1 MTGDTW
7 LILGGSSSVARAFAF
22 EVARDGSDV
31 LLAGRDTEDLARTA
45 ADLNIRTGRKATA
58 LEFDA
63 TAHDTHTQF
72 VETCR
77 GRAERLNV
85 FLAFGIMPSQEE
97 TDRDFRLAKA
107 MVETNYLGA
116 VSILDRLAPVMEAQ
130 GRGHVVVLGSVA
142 GDRGR
147 LRNYLYGSTK
157 AALHTYLEGL
167 RARLYRSGVK
177 VLTIKPGVLD
187 TAMTWGLPR
196 LPFPATPEDFA
207 RATLTHI
214 KRGRE
219 IAYVPGIWRLIM
231 LVIRS
236 IPERYFKRTDI

>member
-1 MTGDTW
+1 MTNETW

-22 EVARDGSDV
+22 EVAQEGADV
-31 LLAGRDTEDLARTA
+31 ILAGRDTEDLERTA
-45 ADLNIRTGRKATA
+45 ADLKVRTGREATA
-58 LEFDA
+58 LAFDA
-63 TAHDTHTQF
+63 TAYDTHAAV

-77 GRAERLNV
+77 ARAERLNV
-85 FLAFGIMPSQEE
+85 FLAFGVMPSQEE
-97 TDRDFRLAKA
+97 TNRDFALAKA
-107 MVETNYLGA
+107 MIETNYLGA

-167 RARLYRSGVK
+167 RARLYRSGVQ
-177 VLTIKPGVLD
+177 VLTVKPGVLD

-196 LPFPATPEDFA
+196 LPFPATPEAFA
-207 RATLTHI
+207 RATLAHV

-231 LVIRS
+231 LVIGL
-236 IPERYFKRTDI
+236 IPERFFKTTDI

>member
-22 EVARDGSDV
+22 EVAQEGADV
-31 LLAGRDTEDLARTA
+31 ILAGRDIEDLERTA
-45 ADLNIRTGRKATA
+45 ADLKVRTGREATA
-58 LEFDA
+58 LAFDA
-63 TAHDTHTQF
+63 TAYDTHADV

-77 GRAERLNV
+77 GRAERLNI
-85 FLAFGIMPSQEE
+85 FLAFGVMPSQEE
-97 TDRDFRLAKA
+97 TDRDFGLAKA
-107 MVETNYLGA
+107 MIETNYLGA
-116 VSILDRLAPVMEAQ
+116 VSILDRFAPVMEAQ
-130 GRGHVVVLGSVA
+130 GHGHVVVLGSVA

-157 AALHTYLEGL
+157 AALHTYLDGL
-167 RARLYRSGVK
+167 RARLYRSGVH
-177 VLTIKPGVLD
+177 VLTVKPGVLD

-196 LPFPATPEDFA
+196 LPFPATPEAFA
-207 RATLTHI
+207 RATMAHV

-231 LVIRS
+231 FVIRS
-236 IPERYFKRTDI
+236 IPERLFKRTDI

>member
-1 MTGDTW
+1 MISDTW

-22 EVARDGSDV
+22 EVARLGADV
-31 LLAGRDTEDLARTA
+31 LLAGRDMEDLARTA
-45 ADLNIRTGRKATA
+45 ADLNIRTGRKATPV
-58 LEFDA
+58 EFDA
-63 TAHDTHTQF
+63 SAADSHADF

-77 GRAERLNV
+77 GKAERLNV
-85 FLAFGIMPSQEE
+85 FLAFGIMPSQAQ
-97 TDRDFRLAKA
+97 TDRDFDLARA
-107 MVETNYLGA
+107 MIETNYLGA
-116 VSILDRLAPVMEAQ
+116 VSVLDRLAPVMEAQ
-130 GRGHVVVLGSVA
+130 GQGHVVVLGSVA

-167 RARLYRSGVK
+167 RARLHRSGVQ

-196 LPFPATPEDFA
+196 LPFPATPEAFA
-207 RATLTHI
+207 RATLAHV

-236 IPERYFKRTDI
+236 IPERFFKKTDI

>member
-22 EVARDGSDV
+22 EVAQEGADV
-31 LLAGRDTEDLARTA
+31 ILAGRDVEDLERTA
-45 ADLNIRTGRKATA
+45 ADLKVRTGREATA
-58 LEFDA
+58 LAFDA
-63 TAHDTHTQF
+63 TAHDTHADV

-77 GRAERLNV
+77 ARAEQLNV
-85 FLAFGIMPSQEE
+85 FLAFGVMPSQEE
-97 TDRDFRLAKA
+97 TDRDFALAKA
-107 MVETNYLGA
+107 MIETNYLGA

-130 GRGHVVVLGSVA
+130 ADGHVVVLGSVA

-177 VLTIKPGVLD
+177 VLTVKPGVLD

-196 LPFPATPEDFA
+196 LPFPATPEAFA
-207 RATLTHI
+207 RATLAHV

-231 LVIRS
+231 LVIRL
-236 IPERYFKRTDI
+236 IPERFFKKTDI

>member
-1 MTGDTW
+1 MSGNTW

-22 EVARDGSDV
+22 EAAQDGADV
-31 LLAGRDTEDLARTA
+31 ILAGRDTDDLARTA
-45 ADLNIRTGRKATA
+45 ADLKVRTGRDATA
-58 LEFDA
+58 LAFDA
-63 TAHDTHTQF
+63 TDYDSHGQF

-77 GRAERLNV
+77 GKAERLHV
-85 FLAFGIMPSQEE
+85 FLAFGIMPSQKE
-97 TDRDFRLAKA
+97 TDEDFGLAKA
-107 MVETNYLGA
+107 MVATNYVGA
-116 VSILDRLAPVMEAQ
+116 VSILERLAPIMETQ
-130 GRGHVVVLGSVA
+130 GQGHVVVLGSVA

-167 RARLYRSGVK
+167 RARLYRSGVR

-196 LPFPATPEDFA
+196 LPFPATPEVFA
-207 RATLTHI
+207 RAALAHV
-214 KRGRE
+214 KRGSE

-231 LVIRS
+231 FVIRT
-236 IPERYFKRTDI
+236 IPERFFKRTDI

>member
-1 MTGDTW
+1 MSGDTW
-7 LILGGSSSVARAFAF
+7 LILGASSSVARAFAF
-22 EVARDGSDV
+22 EVAQEGADV
-31 LLAGRDTEDLARTA
+31 ILAGRDTEDLGRTA
-45 ADLNIRTGRKATA
+45 ADLKVRTGREA
-58 LEFDA
+58 LALAFDA
-63 TAHDTHTQF
+63 TAYDSHGEF

-77 GRAERLNV
+77 GKAERLNV

-97 TDRDFRLAKA
+97 TDRDFGLAKA
-107 MVETNYLGA
+107 MIETNYLGA
-116 VSILDRLAPVMEAQ
+116 VSILDRLAPVMETQ
-130 GRGHVVVLGSVA
+130 GQGHVVVLGSVA

-167 RARLYRSGVK
+167 RARLYRSGVR

-196 LPFPATPEDFA
+196 LPFPATPEVFA
-207 RATLTHI
+207 RATLAHV
-214 KRGRE
+214 KRARE

-231 LVIRS
+231 LVIRL
-236 IPERYFKRTDI
+236 IPERFFKRTDI

>member
-1 MTGDTW
+1 MSGDIW
-7 LILGGSSSVARAFAF
+7 LILGASSSVARAFAF
-22 EVARDGSDV
+22 EVARQGADL
-31 LLAGRDTEDLARTA
+31 LLAGRDAEDLARTA
-45 ADLNIRTGRKATA
+45 ADLKIRTGREATV

-63 TAHDTHTQF
+63 TAYDTHAAF
-72 VETCR
+72 AETCR
-77 GRAERLNV
+77 PKAGRLNV
-85 FLAFGIMPSQEE
+85 FLAFGIMPSQQE

-116 VSILDRLAPVMEAQ
+116 VSALDRLAPVLEAQ
-130 GRGHVVVLGSVA
+130 GGGHVVVLGSVA

-167 RARLYRSGVK
+167 RARLHRSGVR
-177 VLTIKPGVLD
+177 VLTVKPGVLD

-196 LPFPATPEDFA
+196 LPFPATPETFA
-207 RATLTHI
+207 RATLAHVR
-214 KRGRE
+214 RGSE

-231 LVIRS
+231 LIIRL
-236 IPERYFKRTDI
+236 IPERLFKRTDI

>member
-1 MTGDTW
+1 MTGVTW

-22 EVARDGSDV
+22 EVAQEGADV
-31 LLAGRDTEDLARTA
+31 ILAGRDTEDLARTA
-45 ADLNIRTGRKATA
+45 ADLEVRTGREATA
-58 LEFDA
+58 LDFDA
-63 TAHDTHTQF
+63 TAYDSHGDF
-72 VETCR
+72 VEACR

-85 FLAFGIMPSQEE
+85 FLAFGVMPSQEE
-97 TDRDFRLAKA
+97 TDGDFGLAKA
-107 MVETNYLGA
+107 MIETNYLGA
-116 VSILDRLAPVMEAQ
+116 VSILDRLAPLMEAQ
-130 GRGHVVVLGSVA
+130 GGGHVVVLGSVA

-167 RARLYRSGVK
+167 RARLYRSGVQ
-177 VLTIKPGVLD
+177 VLTVKPGVLD

-196 LPFPATPEDFA
+196 LPFPATPEAFA
-207 RATLTHI
+207 RATLAHV

-231 LVIRS
+231 FVIRL
-236 IPERYFKRTDI
+236 IPERFFKRTDI

>member
-22 EVARDGSDV
+22 EVARLGADV

-63 TAHDTHTQF
+63 SAYDTHANF
-72 VETCR
+72 IETCR
-77 GRAERLNV
+77 GMAERLNI
-85 FLAFGIMPSQEE
+85 FLAFGIMPSQEQ
-97 TDRDFRLAKA
+97 TDRDFGLAKT
-107 MVETNYLGA
+107 MIETNYLGA
-116 VSILDRLAPVMEAQ
+116 VSILDRLAPAMEAQ
-130 GRGHVVVLGSVA
+130 GGGHVVVLGSVA

-157 AALHTYLEGL
+157 AALHTYVEGL
-167 RARLYRSGVK
+167 RARLYRSGVQ

-196 LPFPATPEDFA
+196 LPFPATPEAFA
-207 RATLTHI
+207 RATLAHI

-219 IAYVPGIWRLIM
+219 IAYVPGIWRVIM

-236 IPERYFKRTDI
+236 IPERLFKRTDI

>member
-1 MTGDTW
+1 MSAGTW

-22 EVARDGSDV
+22 EVAQNGAAV
-31 LLAGRDTEDLARTA
+31 MLAGRDTEDLERTA
-45 ADLNIRTGRKATA
+45 ADLKVRTGAEASA
-58 LEFDA
+58 LAFDA
-63 TAHDTHTQF
+63 TDYDTHGDF
-72 VETCR
+72 
-77 GRAERLNV
+77 AESCSGKAEQLNV
-85 FLAFGIMPSQEE
+85 FLAFGTMPSQAE
-97 TDRDFRLAKA
+97 TDGDFGLAKA

-130 GRGHVVVLGSVA
+130 GQGHVVVLGSVA

-167 RARLYRSGVK
+167 RARLFRSGVR
-177 VLTIKPGVLD
+177 VLTVKPGVLD

-196 LPFPATPEDFA
+196 LPFPATPEAFA
-207 RATLTHI
+207 RATLDHV

-231 LVIRS
+231 LIIRH
-236 IPERYFKRTDI
+236 IPERLFKRTDI

>member
-1 MTGDTW
+1 MSGDTW

-22 EVARDGSDV
+22 AVAQDGADV
-31 LLAGRDTEDLARTA
+31 ILAGRDTEDLARTA
-45 ADLNIRTGRKATA
+45 ADLKVRTGREASA
-58 LEFDA
+58 LPFDA
-63 TAHDTHTQF
+63 TAYDTHGDF
-72 VETCR
+72 AETCR
-77 GRAERLNV
+77 GKADRLNV

-97 TDRDFRLAKA
+97 TDRDFGRARA

-130 GRGHVVVLGSVA
+130 GDGHVVVLGSVA

-167 RARLYRSGVK
+167 RARLFRSGVR
-177 VLTIKPGVLD
+177 VLTVKPGVLD
-187 TAMTWGLPR
+187 TAMTWGLAR
-196 LPFPATPEDFA
+196 LPFPATPEAFA
-207 RATLTHI
+207 RATLAHV

-231 LVIRS
+231 LVIRH
-236 IPERYFKRTDI
+236 IPERFFKRTDI

>member
-22 EVARDGSDV
+22 EVARQGADV

-45 ADLNIRTGRKATA
+45 ADLSIRTPGKATA
-58 LEFDA
+58 LDFDA
-63 TAHDTHTQF
+63 TAYDTHADFAQ
-72 VETCR
+72 TCR
-77 GRAERLNV
+77 GMAERLNV
-85 FLAFGIMPSQEE
+85 FLAFGVMASQEE
-97 TDRDFRLAKA
+97 TDRNFSLAKA

-130 GRGHVVVLGSVA
+130 RHGHVVVLGSVA
-142 GDRGR
+142 GERGR
-147 LRNYLYGSTK
+147 LRNYLYGSSK

-167 RARLYRSGVK
+167 RARLYRSGVQ
-177 VLTIKPGVLD
+177 VLTVKPGVLD

-196 LPFPATPEDFA
+196 LPFPATPESFA
-207 RATLTHI
+207 RATLAHVQ
-214 KRGRE
+214 RGRE

-231 LVIRS
+231 LVIRL
-236 IPERYFKRTDI
+236 IPEGVFKRTDI